1 MKPPV
6 KNLKWAKYPIGDV
19 TQWFA
24 ENPELYSK
32 AVIINGVPLT
42 AHNGIDI
49 VRPWGEHMFAVED
62 AKVTDVKNDAGG
74 YGKHVRIRSTDGKR
88 QWTYGH
94 CSNIYVTEGQLVKE
108 GQFIA
113 QMGNTGFVVSG
124 NTPYW
129 EVNPYAGTHVHF
141 GLRLYENGKVKNY
154 DNGYFG
160 AIDPLPFFLDPTL
173 KSTKILKLASE
184 RQDKTLFQLGELMQK
199 IGL

>member
-1 MKPPV
+1 MKPPI
-6 KNLKWAKYPIGDV
+6 KDCKWAQYPLGDI
-19 TQWFA
+19 TQYFA
-24 ENPELYSK
+24 ENKTLYSTMGL
-32 AVIINGVPLT
+32 AGHNGVDL
-42 AHNGIDI
+42 
-49 VRPWGEHMFAVED
+49 VRPHGEHMFAVED
-62 AKVTDVKNDAGG
+62 AKVTDVKTDAGG

-108 GQFIA
+108 GQFLA

-141 GLRLYENGKVKNY
+141 GLRLYKDGQVQNY
-154 DNGYFG
+154 DNGFKG
-160 AIDPLPFFLDPTL
+160 SINPLPYFLDPKL

-184 RQDKTLFQLGELMQK
+184 KQDKTLYQLWIIMSS

>member
-49 VRPWGEHMFAVED
+49 VRKHGEHMFAVE
-62 AKVTDVKNDAGG
+62 KGYISDVKTDAGG
-74 YGKHVRIRSTDGKR
+74 YGMHVRMRSADKR
-88 QWTYGH
+88 REWTYGH
-94 CSNIYVTEGQLVKE
+94 CSAIYVTKGQEVAE

-129 EVNPYAGTHVHF
+129 EVNPYAGTHCHF
-141 GLRLYENGKVKNY
+141 GLRLFKDGKVQNY

-160 AIDPLPFFLDPTL
+160 SIDPLPYFLDPKL

-184 RQDKTLFQLGELMQK
+184 RQDKTLWQLGELMQR